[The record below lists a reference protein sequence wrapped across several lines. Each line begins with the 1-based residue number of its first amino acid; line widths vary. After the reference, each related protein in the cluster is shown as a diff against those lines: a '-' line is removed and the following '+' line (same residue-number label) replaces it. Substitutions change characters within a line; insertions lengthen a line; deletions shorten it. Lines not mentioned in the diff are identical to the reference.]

1 MMPTIQD
8 FLTFD
13 RYLTPSIIRVFYLLQ
28 VALIA
33 FFGLIN
39 ILAAFVAMAYSLLT
53 GIAWL
58 LCALIGTAAGLV
70 TARVVTELIMILF
83 QNNEHLAALRSRVE
97 GR

>member
-1 MMPTIQD
+1 MPTIQE

-13 RYLTPSIIRVFYLLQ
+13 RYLTPSLIRAFYLLQ

-33 FFGLIN
+33 LFGLIN
-39 ILAAFVAMAYSLLT
+39 ILAAFVAMAYSLMT

-58 LCALIGTAAGLV
+58 LCALIGTAAGIV
-70 TARVVTELIMILF
+70 TARIITELIMILF

>member
-1 MMPTIQD
+1 MPTIRE

-13 RYLTPSIIRVFYLLQ
+13 RYLTPSLIRIFYLLQ

-33 FFGLIN
+33 IFGIIN

-58 LCALIGTAAGLV
+58 LCALIGTAAGIV
-70 TARVVTELIMILF
+70 TARIVTEIVMILF

>member
-1 MMPTIQD
+1 MPSIQD
-8 FLTFD
+8 FLTFN

-28 VALIA
+28 VVLIA
-33 FFGLIN
+33 LFGLFN

-58 LCALIGTAAGLV
+58 LCALIGTAAGIV
-70 TARVVTELIMILF
+70 TARIVTEIVMILF
-83 QNNEHLAALRSRVE
+83 QNNEHLAALRGRVE

>member
-1 MMPTIQD
+1 MPSIRD

-28 VALIA
+28 VVLIA
-33 FFGLIN
+33 LFGLIN
-39 ILAAFVAMAYSLLT
+39 IFAAFVAMAYSLLT

-58 LCALIGTAAGLV
+58 LCALIGTAAGII
-70 TARVVTELIMILF
+70 TARIVTEIVMILF
-83 QNNEHLAALRSRVE
+83 QNNEHLAALRGRVE